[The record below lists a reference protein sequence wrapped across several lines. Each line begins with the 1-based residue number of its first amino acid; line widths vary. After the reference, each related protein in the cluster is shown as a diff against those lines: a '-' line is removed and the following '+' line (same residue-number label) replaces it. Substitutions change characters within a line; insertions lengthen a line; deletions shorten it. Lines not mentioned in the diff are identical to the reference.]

1 MLELAQAALTDGS
14 LRSDFLGRAECRT
27 FVLGISHEDA
37 AADNLFGSANI
48 GAWLQLHLANKVIHR
63 RILPSLALFCSI
75 WLFSTM
81 NNEAERRP
89 TYSSPF
95 QNLTHKLREQY
106 SNKARL
112 AQFYRRQSISRDP
125 ELRQTFL
132 QILESLELFDLER
145 LHSLNILRRKP
156 GRAKHKA
163 NRAVSGTSRN

>member
-1 MLELAQAALTDGS
+1 
-14 LRSDFLGRAECRT
+14 
-27 FVLGISHEDA
+27 
-37 AADNLFGSANI
+37 
-48 GAWLQLHLANKVIHR
+48 
-63 RILPSLALFCSI
+63 
-75 WLFSTM
+75 M

-106 SNKARL
+106 SNKSRL

-163 NRAVSGTSRN
+163 NRAVSGTSRK

>member
-1 MLELAQAALTDGS
+1 
-14 LRSDFLGRAECRT
+14 
-27 FVLGISHEDA
+27 
-37 AADNLFGSANI
+37 
-48 GAWLQLHLANKVIHR
+48 
-63 RILPSLALFCSI
+63 
-75 WLFSTM
+75 M

-106 SNKARL
+106 SNKSRL

-145 LHSLNILRRKP
+145 LHSLNILRRRP

-163 NRAVSGTSRN
+163 NRVVNEAMRSFHSARRRRLQALSAVLQRS